1 MKLRYLLFA
10 VAGVVSLAACET
22 RKEPILY
29 AEDADAVHISATI
42 ECQHTTKTSPLGTG
56 EELRAFNI
64 NDVITV
70 ITPDL
75 EAPYIRGGSKWNPKD
90 LYYFRWFKEPVK
102 FQAYYPSVS
111 GAGMD
116 KFILKSNQYSL
127 PNLVACDYMTGE
139 TEPVFRQDVNIV
151 MYRRMAKVTF
161 KLQGVQEGQKVQA
174 FKIGSYLKYEEGEPT
189 GYTTVSPYVAST
201 NVETGADGT
210 VYTAIVLPGPADTK
224 NNFVTLNY
232 KGKAISLKG
241 IPETEQGYSYEYD
254 LIVGSSILTLGECRK
269 SSWTENYSISVTPGE
284 GGSPEPDQ
292 PTPDDPDQPNPDQP
306 TPDDPDQPTPDEPVT
321 PPTVEKAYFVSPE
334 GAGDKTGAS
343 WDNAM
348 GLEQLRPMLGSD
360 YKAKTVE
367 DCEALDGY
375 TFYFK
380 EGSYCMTTNEKDRMK
395 LNFKEYVKPCYISFL
410 GGYDESSTGVD
421 LSKRDVASNVTK
433 FTGDR
438 NGNGKADSGDTGLF
452 CLDAYAYLTFDGCT
466 FAHSYGKDRWK
477 QKAFMLNTDEL
488 GATTELSLS
497 NCKFTDIYDYDDPK
511 DAKYEG
517 GAAIWLCKGS
527 TAKITDCEITGM
539 TSTSRGGAIR
549 LIDAT
554 SIMYMNNCSV
564 YGNKITDLWGNGVQ
578 VSNGNF
584 YVNNSTIAKN
594 TGAGGAFNGGGNQL
608 IVNTTIV
615 NAHVSGTAARDM
627 TLRNESMAATNTA
640 VLVNSI
646 VLFDGDK
653 PSIVVASGADRA
665 MTSEGYNLYGTLC
678 TDKSVSPGTFITS
691 AKDKTSVTLSGLG
704 MTWNAAGY
712 YMWNGAA
719 DGFTN
724 AKLSD
729 IENVVKGTNLA
740 FYNWLQEVGGGKNPL
755 AHDQTGNARNTSA
768 MWPGAYEK
776 H

>member
-10 VAGVVSLAACET
+10 VAGVAMLAACET
-22 RKEPILY
+22 RKEPIIY
-29 AEDADAVHISATI
+29 ADDADAVHISATI

-56 EELRAFNI
+56 DELRAFNI

-75 EAPYIRGGSKWNPKD
+75 EAPYIKGGSKWNPKD

-151 MYRRMAKVTF
+151 MHRRMAKVTI
-161 KLQGVQEGQKVQA
+161 KLQGVQEDQKVQA

-201 NVETGADGT
+201 DIQAGADGT
-210 VYTAIVLPGPADTK
+210 VYTAIVLPGPANTK
-224 NNFVTLNY
+224 NNFITLNY

-241 IPETEQGYSYEYD
+241 IPETEPGYAYEYD
-254 LIVGSSILTLGECRK
+254 LIVGSSVLTLGDCKK

-284 GGSPEPDQ
+284 GGTPEPDQ
-292 PTPDDPDQPNPDQP
+292 PENPDQPEPDQPENPDQP
-306 TPDDPDQPTPDEPVT
+306 TPDDPVT
-321 PPTVEKAYFVSPE
+321 PPAVEKAYFVTVE

-360 YKAKTVE
+360 YGAKTVE
-367 DCEALDGY
+367 NCEALDGY

-380 EGSYCMTTNEKDRMK
+380 EGSYCMTSSEKDRMK
-395 LNFKEYVKPCYISFL
+395 LAFNAYAKPCRITFL
-410 GGYDESSTGVD
+410 GGYDESSTGTD
-421 LSKRDVASNVTK
+421 LSKRDIQNNITK

-438 NGNGKADSGDTGLF
+438 NGNGKADSGDTGIF
-452 CLDAYAYLTFDGCT
+452 CLDAYAYLTFDGFT
-466 FAHSYGKDRWK
+466 FAHSYGVATWK
-477 QKAFMLNTDEL
+477 QKAFMLNTDAA
-488 GATTELSLS
+488 GATTELSLN
-497 NCKFTDIYDYDDPK
+497 NCKFYDIYEYQGTDG
-511 DAKYEG
+511 KYHG
-517 GAAIWLCKGS
+517 GSAVWLGNSC
-527 TAKITDCEITGM
+527 TAKLNNCEMTGL
-539 TSTSRGGAIR
+539 SSKSRGGALR
-549 LIDAT
+549 LCYASGT
-554 SIMYMNNCSV
+554 MFVNNCAV
-564 YGNKITDLWGNGVQ
+564 YGNKVDGDWGNGVQ
-578 VSNGNF
+578 ISNGNF
-584 YVNNSTIAKN
+584 YANNLTVAKN
-594 TGAGGAFNGGGNQL
+594 TGRGAALNGGGNQL

-615 NAHVSGTAARDM
+615 NSHVSGDANKDM
-627 TLRNESMAATNTA
+627 ALRNESNATTNTA
-640 VLVNSI
+640 ILMNSI

-653 PSIVVASGADRA
+653 PTIVIASGADRA
-665 MTSEGYNLYGTLC
+665 MTSEGYNLYGNLC
-678 TDKSVSPGTFITS
+678 TDPSVNLGTFNTS
-691 AKDKTSVTLSGLG
+691 DKDKTSVTLSSLG

-712 YMWNGAA
+712 YMWNGTVE
-719 DGFTN
+719 GFTK

-729 IENVVKGTNLA
+729 VENVVKGTNLV

-755 AHDQTGNARNTSA
+755 AYDQLGNARNTSA

>member
-10 VAGVVSLAACET
+10 VAGVAMLAACET

-56 EELRAFNI
+56 DELRAFNI

-75 EAPYIRGGSKWNPKD
+75 EAPYIKGGSKWNPKD

-127 PNLVACDYMTGE
+127 HNLVACDYMTGE

-151 MYRRMAKVTF
+151 MYRRMAKVTI
-161 KLQGVQEGQKVQA
+161 KLQGVQEDQKVQA

-201 NVETGADGT
+201 DIQTGADGT
-210 VYTAIVLPGPADTK
+210 VYTAIVLPGPADAK
-224 NNFVTLNY
+224 NSFITLNY

-241 IPETEQGYSYEYD
+241 IPETEPGYAYEYD
-254 LIVGSSILTLGECRK
+254 LIVGSSVLTLGDCKK

-284 GGSPEPDQ
+284 GGTPEPDQ
-292 PTPDDPDQPNPDQP
+292 PENPDQPEPDQPENPDQP
-306 TPDDPDQPTPDEPVT
+306 TPDDPVT
-321 PPTVEKAYFVSPE
+321 PPAVEKAYFVTVE

-348 GLEQLRPMLGSD
+348 GLEQLRPMLGTD
-360 YKAKTVE
+360 YGKKTLE
-367 DCEALDGY
+367 NCEALDGY

-380 EGSYCMTTNEKDRMK
+380 EGSYCMTSNEKDRMK
-395 LNFKEYVKPCYISFL
+395 LAFQAYVKPCRITFL
-410 GGYDESSTGVD
+410 GGYDESSTGTD
-421 LSKRDVASNVTK
+421 LSKRDIQNNITK

-438 NGNGKADSGDTGLF
+438 NGNGKADSGDTGIF
-452 CLDAYAYLTFDGCT
+452 CLDAYAYLTFDGFT
-466 FAHSYGKDRWK
+466 FAHSYGVATWK
-477 QKAFMLNTDEL
+477 QKAFMLNTDDSEGT
-488 GATTELSLS
+488 GATTELSLN
-497 NCKFTDIYDYDDPK
+497 NCKFYDIYEYQGTDS
-511 DAKYEG
+511 KYHG
-517 GAAIWLCKGS
+517 GSAVWLGNNC
-527 TAKITDCEITGM
+527 TAKLNNCEMTGL
-539 TSTSRGGAIR
+539 SSKSRGGALR
-549 LIDAT
+549 LCYASGT
-554 SIMYMNNCSV
+554 MFVNNCAV
-564 YGNKITDLWGNGVQ
+564 YGNKVDGDWGNGVQ
-578 VSNGNF
+578 ISNGNF
-584 YVNNSTIAKN
+584 YANNLTVAKN
-594 TGAGGAFNGGGNQL
+594 TGKGAALNGGGNQL

-615 NAHVSGTAARDM
+615 NSHVSGDAGKDM
-627 TLRNESMAATNTA
+627 ALRNESNATTNTA
-640 VLVNSI
+640 ILMNSI

-653 PSIVVASGADRA
+653 PTIVIASGADRA
-665 MTSEGYNLYGTLC
+665 MTSEGYNLYGNLC
-678 TDKSVSPGTFITS
+678 TDPSVNLGTFNTS
-691 AKDKTSVTLSGLG
+691 DKDKTSVTLSSLG

-712 YMWNGAA
+712 YMWNGTVE
-719 DGFTN
+719 GFTK

-729 IENVVKGTNLA
+729 VENVVKGTNLV

-755 AHDQTGNARNTSA
+755 AYDQFGNARNTSA